1 METRRPRA
9 LSRRPMLAAVM
20 PFPSEEVT
28 PPVTKTYFAMG
39 RASGGFSNA
48 IDSAPP
54 SRIDPTFG
62 AAMRRQPKGHRRG
75 TERREG
81 SAAEGGA
88 QVGDDGRVARG
99 VVHAQVVLPPLMQ
112 QAAVRREH
120 LDAGPMQ
127 HVAPA
132 WGGHRE
138 HSVAVEDGGGQVPRD
153 GEVLPVG

>member
-1 METRRPRA
+1 
-9 LSRRPMLAAVM
+9 MLAAVM

-48 IDSAPP
+48 IDWRGP
-54 SRIDPTFG
+54 SRIDPTLR
-62 AAMRRQPKGHRRG
+62 AVMRRRPKGHRRG

-88 QVGDDGRVARG
+88 EGGDDRGVARG
-99 VVHAQVVLPPLMQ
+99 VVHAQVVLPALMQ
-112 QAAVRREH
+112 QAAVRRKD

-127 HVAPA
+127 HVA
-132 WGGHRE
+132 
-138 HSVAVEDGGGQVPRD
+138 
-153 GEVLPVG
+153 